1 MPSFSHILG
10 QERAKKFLKNVLA
23 GEKIPHAYLFTGI
36 PGVGKTSTAMALAM
50 ALNCNEPVEEEGCAG
65 CVACRQL
72 RSGNSPDFLIIA
84 RLPDRKNILIEQI
97 QEFNR
102 KLGFAPLG
110 RYRVSVI
117 QEAETMTAEAA
128 NCLLKTLEEPPAGNI
143 IILNAV
149 EPLELMPTIVS
160 RCQRVPFQPLPLR
173 DMRNW
178 LVQKGHMEEETAR
191 VMARISGGSLG
202 RVLKMR
208 ESDFVEKRRK
218 WLQMLLKLPGLSK
231 EKGFQMAMECADE
244 AKKIGLLSKD
254 DGKTGALDMLALWES
269 WYRDL
274 LIVKVGGPAHLLI
287 NEDYFHMIKSIIEN
301 FTIDN
306 LIDSLMAVDQA
317 ERDLRR
323 RRNISLVMEHVAL
336 HLGRLAGSHGA
347 RRPGSGVTES
357 AV

>member
-1 MPSFSHILG
+1 MPSFSQILG
-10 QERAKKFLKNVLA
+10 QERAKKFLKNVMTR
-23 GEKIPHAYLFTGI
+23 EMIPHAYLFTGI

-50 ALNCNEPVEEEGCAG
+50 ALNCNKPVEGEGCTG
-65 CVACRQL
+65 CIACRQV

-84 RLPDRKNILIEQI
+84 RRPDKKNILIEQI

-102 KLGFAPLG
+102 KLGFAPFG
-110 RYRVSVI
+110 RYRVSVV
-117 QEAETMTAEAA
+117 QQAETMTAEAA

-149 EPLELMPTIVS
+149 EPLELLPTIVS
-160 RCQRVPFQPLPLR
+160 RCQRVPFQPLPLK
-173 DMRNW
+173 DMSKW
-178 LVQKGHMEEETAR
+178 LVQKKDMDEETAG
-191 VMARISGGSLG
+191 VLARISGGSLG

-208 ESDFVEKRRK
+208 ESDFEEKRQK
-218 WLQMLLKLPGLSK
+218 WLQMILKLPGLSK

-244 AKKIGLLSKD
+244 AKKIGVLSKD
-254 DGKTGALDMLALWES
+254 DNRSGALDMLAVWES

-287 NEDYFHMIKSIIEN
+287 NEDFFHMIKSIVEN
-301 FTIDN
+301 FTRDG

-317 ERDLRR
+317 ARDLHR

-336 HLGRLAGSHGA
+336 HLGRLAGGRGA
-347 RRPGSGVTES
+347 RRTGSGLIK
-357 AV
+357 

>member
-1 MPSFSHILG
+1 MA
-10 QERAKKFLKNVLA
+10 R
-23 GEKIPHAYLFTGI
+23 EKIPHAYLFTGI

-50 ALNCNEPVEEEGCAG
+50 ALNCNKPVEGEGCTR
-65 CVACRQL
+65 CIACRQV

-84 RLPDRKNILIEQI
+84 RRPDKKNILIEQI

-102 KLGFAPLG
+102 KLGFAPFG
-110 RYRVSVI
+110 RYRVSVV

-149 EPLELMPTIVS
+149 EPLELLPTIVS
-160 RCQRVPFQPLPLR
+160 RCQRVPFQPLPLQ
-173 DMRNW
+173 DMSKW
-178 LVQKGHMEEETAR
+178 LVQKEDMDEETAR
-191 VMARISGGSLG
+191 VLARISGGSLG

-208 ESDFVEKRRK
+208 ESDFEEKRQK
-218 WLQMLLKLPGLSK
+218 WLQMILKLPGLSK

-244 AKKIGLLSKD
+244 AKKIGVLSKD
-254 DGKTGALDMLALWES
+254 DNRTGALDMLAVWES

-274 LIVKVGGPAHLLI
+274 LIVKVGGSAHLLI
-287 NEDYFHMIKSIIEN
+287 NEDFFHMIKSIVEN
-301 FTIDN
+301 FTRDG

-317 ERDLRR
+317 ARDLHR

-336 HLGRLAGSHGA
+336 HLRRFAGGHGA
-347 RRPGSGVTES
+347 RRLGK
-357 AV
+357 

>member
-1 MPSFSHILG
+1 LPSFSQILG
-10 QERAKKFLKNVLA
+10 QERAKKFLIKVMA
-23 GEKIPHAYLFTGI
+23 REKIPHAYLFTGI

-50 ALNCNEPVEEEGCAG
+50 ALNCNKPVEGEGCTR
-65 CVACRQL
+65 CIACRQV

-84 RLPDRKNILIEQI
+84 RRPDKKNILIEQI

-102 KLGFAPLG
+102 KLGFAPFG
-110 RYRVSVI
+110 RYRVSVV

-149 EPLELMPTIVS
+149 EPLELLPTIVS
-160 RCQRVPFQPLPLR
+160 RCQRVPFQPLPLQ
-173 DMRNW
+173 DMSKW
-178 LVQKGHMEEETAR
+178 LVQKEDMDEETAR
-191 VMARISGGSLG
+191 VLARISGGSLG

-208 ESDFVEKRRK
+208 ESDFEEKRQK
-218 WLQMLLKLPGLSK
+218 WLQMILKLPGLSK

-244 AKKIGLLSKD
+244 AKKIGVLSKD
-254 DGKTGALDMLALWES
+254 DNRTGALDMLAVWES

-274 LIVKVGGPAHLLI
+274 LIVKVGGSAHLLI
-287 NEDYFHMIKSIIEN
+287 NEDFFHMIKSIVEN
-301 FTIDN
+301 FTRDG

-317 ERDLRR
+317 ARDLHR

-336 HLGRLAGSHGA
+336 HLGRLAGGRGA
-347 RRPGSGVTES
+347 RRTGSGLIK
-357 AV
+357 